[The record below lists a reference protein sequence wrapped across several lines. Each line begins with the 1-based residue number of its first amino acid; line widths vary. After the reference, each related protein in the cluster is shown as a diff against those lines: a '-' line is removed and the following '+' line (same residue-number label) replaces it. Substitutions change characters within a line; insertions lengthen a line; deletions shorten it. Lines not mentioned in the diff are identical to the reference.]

1 MQPRSWKTS
10 SCKELL
16 QVAVFRILIVED
28 HQDFRE
34 SLKEVLTGRLPRAEV
49 HEAKEGSE
57 VLPKIAAHPPDLV
70 FMDINIPGENGLE
83 LTRQIKQDFPHIVVV
98 ILTSYDLPE
107 YREAAYRYGANY
119 FLAKGIS
126 TSSRSKPWLI
136 RRLRYLT
143 KRTWPKTHAVKS
155 KN

>member
-1 MQPRSWKTS
+1 MQPRSWKPST
-10 SCKELL
+10 CKGLL

-34 SLKEVLTGRLPRAEV
+34 SLKEVLAGRLPRAEV
-49 HEAKEGSE
+49 DEAKEGNE
-57 VLPKIAAHPPDLV
+57 VLPKIEAHPPHLV

-83 LTRQIKQDFPHIVVV
+83 LTRQIKQDFPKIVVV

-119 FLAKGIS
+119 FLAKG
-126 TSSRSKPWLI
+126 TTNGQKLLGLI
-136 RRLRYLT
+136 ESILSELGFDANDA
-143 KRTWPKTHAVKS
+143 KTEA
-155 KN
+155 

>member
-1 MQPRSWKTS
+1 MQPRSWKPS
-10 SCKELL
+10 ICKGLF

-34 SLKEVLTGRLPRAEV
+34 SLKEVLAGRLPQAEV
-49 HEAKEGSE
+49 DEATEGNE
-57 VLPKIAAHPPDLV
+57 VLPKIEAHPPHLI

-83 LTRQIKQDFPHIVVV
+83 LTRQIKQDFPQIVVV

-119 FLAKGIS
+119 FLAKG
-126 TSSRSKPWLI
+126 TTNGQKLLGLI
-136 RRLRYLT
+136 ESILSERGFDVNN
-143 KRTWPKTHAVKS
+143 AES
-155 KN
+155 D